1 MQLRVTLDLPTDLAG
16 AGRMLA
22 DPGYVRAKVAAT
34 GDPDGE
40 VVVAGS
46 PADGFTVTTRRSLP
60 TDQIPAQL
68 RSFVGARIDVRQVEA
83 WDEPDED
90 GRHGTVVVEVV
101 GAPVRLTGRTSLR
114 AVTPYSCTLTY
125 DGELRAAVPLFG
137 AAVEK
142 AAAGAVRDAL
152 VAEQA
157 VAAQWLA
164 ENAH

>member
-1 MQLRVTLDLPTDLAG
+1 MQLRVTLDVPTDLAA

-22 DPGYVRAKVAAT
+22 DPAYVRAKVAAT
-34 GDPDGE
+34 GDADGE
-40 VVVAGS
+40 VVVAGT

-68 RSFVGARIDVRQVEA
+68 RSLVGARIDVRQVEA

-114 AVTPYSCTLTY
+114 AVSPYACTLTY

-152 VAEQA
+152 QAEQA
-157 VAAQWLA
+157 VAARWLQEHSA
-164 ENAH
+164 